1 MWFLKIRDPGTKQL
15 RAFTDYIK
23 YDEIYENVF
32 RPSMT
37 LLHTNTISGSKKE
50 HFKRIHGPISSF
62 TQRV

>member
-23 YDEIYENVF
+23 YDEIYESVF

-37 LLHTNTISGSKKE
+37 LLHTNTISGSKKGTLQTNTWLE
-50 HFKRIHGPISSF
+50 WRPL
-62 TQRV
+62 